1 MAKPSFYIFGMP
13 SPSTVRALGR
23 VAIRQSQLD
32 QMLRMTFKILA
43 ELPARQALDETLRDG
58 SKKLRKRIRKL
69 AKDRLGEGVA
79 FASLQKLLKRA
90 ENATDQR
97 NDVIHGV
104 CGREVDDTIPQL
116 LLNDDHSM
124 RPFPTAEELDD
135 LAAELVA
142 ITKELNEAR
151 LEGFISTAMAERK

>member
-1 MAKPSFYIFGMP
+1 M
-13 SPSTVRALGR
+13 R
-23 VAIRQSQLD
+23 
-32 QMLRMTFKILA
+32 
-43 ELPARQALDETLRDG
+43 
-58 SKKLRKRIRKL
+58 KK
-69 AKDRLGEGVA
+69 
-79 FASLQKLLKRA
+79 
-90 ENATDQR
+90 ATDQR